1 MQILSFNYQI
11 QCLILDFCLK
21 IQFEKNEVC
30 KWSSFGESTFTTPS
44 YYHYTTQNTLCFNII
59 CVNQNYNLLV
69 VMVVVLPWKLVV
81 KFVHEWIL
89 LNRFR
94 VSLLTTQATTT
105 YYLALYNYFISWI
118 FFYDICQMFG
128 LKSRAY

>member
-1 MQILSFNYQI
+1 
-11 QCLILDFCLK
+11 
-21 IQFEKNEVC
+21 
-30 KWSSFGESTFTTPS
+30 
-44 YYHYTTQNTLCFNII
+44 
-59 CVNQNYNLLV
+59 
-69 VMVVVLPWKLVV
+69 MVVVLPWKLVV

-118 FFYDICQMFG
+118 FFYDILCQMLE
-128 LKSRAY
+128 LKSRAYKHLCSWRAFIIFMTVLRSISKLTLAEQKILQIPHKAMNELKMSNIDIVNVLSSCILVCYII